1 MIRFR
6 NVLAK
11 SKSGKESGKSY
22 YLVGNELNDI
32 TLGKVNIKSPFEKNI
47 VSHPGLMEHVL
58 DYAFAQ
64 LGSSNEKIDH
74 PIFMTEPLCNTLSA
88 REKISELLFEC
99 YQVPSLS
106 YGIDSALALYYN
118 SQKKKLSRSD
128 ALVISIQNACSY
140 IYTIVKGRI
149 DYKLARRINIGGAKA
164 LDQLLKVMQLKYPY
178 LKTNI
183 TPEMTEELL
192 YSYSH
197 CASDFQGQLAYLE
210 KRYEE
215 QTAEIRNKL
224 KYGNNIPEELKKKQV
239 KGGLK
244 VYRDRITYQNECLGE
259 KEEYLNEI
267 SIQLPFNPALLP
279 SEEEVKHRQE
289 IRKEQG
295 KRLKEYMQKKREE
308 KRAAMQQEYTEL
320 KNLEKLKEE
329 DKDAFKESIIAR
341 GFEKNQEFEKRI
353 VFLAQKLG
361 YKIPET
367 EKEEDKYNLLAI
379 PDEKLNAEQLKVR
392 C

>member
-6 NVLAK
+6 NILAK
-11 SKSGKESGKSY
+11 SKSGKESGKSF

-32 TLGKVNIKSPFEKNI
+32 ALGKANIKSPFEKNI

-64 LGSSNEKIDH
+64 LGIFTEKIDH

-99 YQVPSLS
+99 YQVPLLS
-106 YGIDSALALYYN
+106 YGIDSTLALYYN
-118 SQKKKLSRSD
+118 SQKEKFSRSN
-128 ALVISIQNACSY
+128 ALVISIQNTCSY
-140 IYTIVKGRI
+140 VYAVIEGRI
-149 DYKLARRINIGGAKA
+149 DYRLARRVNIGGAKA
-164 LDQLLKVMQLKYPY
+164 LDQLLKVLQLKYPY

-183 TPEMTEELL
+183 TPEITEELL
-192 YSYSH
+192 HNHSY
-197 CASDFQGQLAYLE
+197 CAGDFQGQLAYLE

-224 KYGNNIPEELKKKQV
+224 KYGYNVPEELKKKQV
-239 KGGLK
+239 KCELK
-244 VYRDRITYQNECLGE
+244 VYRDKITYDNECLGE

-279 SEEEVKHRQE
+279 SEEEIKHRQE

-308 KRAAMQQEYTEL
+308 KKAAMQQEYNDL
-320 KNLEKLKEE
+320 KNLEKLKED
-329 DKDAFKESIIAR
+329 DKDAFKEGIIAR
-341 GFEKNQEFEKRI
+341 GFERNQDFEKRI
-353 VFLAQKLG
+353 SFLAQKLG
-361 YKIPET
+361 YKVPET

-379 PDEKLNAEQLKVR
+379 PDDKLNAEQLKVR
-392 C
+392 F